1 MGTVCVLIVDD
12 SREARAAIVSAL
24 GRLGRMVEAA
34 SGEEAIEIAERRRPA
49 LVVIEVLLPT
59 TSGYEVC
66 RSLKERYGREL
77 PVIFVSGE
85 RTHPADRVAGLLIG
99 ADDYVAKPIHA
110 DEFLARTRRL
120 LQPVEPSLS
129 PTTPLT
135 PREQDVM
142 QLMADGLSHAEIAER
157 LVITSRTVAK
167 HVERILAKLGVHT
180 RTQAVAVALR
190 DRLVD

>member
-12 SREARAAIVSAL
+12 SREARAAIASAL
-24 GRLGRMVEAA
+24 GGLGRMVEAA

-110 DEFLARTRRL
+110 DEFLARARRL
-120 LQPVEPSLS
+120 IQAVEPSVSLTAS
-129 PTTPLT
+129 LT